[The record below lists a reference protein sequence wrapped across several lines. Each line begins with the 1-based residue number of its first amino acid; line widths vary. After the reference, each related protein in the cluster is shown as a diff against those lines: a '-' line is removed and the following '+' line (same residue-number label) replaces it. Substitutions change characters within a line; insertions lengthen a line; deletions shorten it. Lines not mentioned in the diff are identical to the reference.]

1 MTAHIKDCRCM
12 ANEYLVG
19 HSGARKNFVSTG
31 SGNYFNFFGG
41 DEEDIMD
48 LHAPRDMDIAGDVL
62 RHRVLN
68 QAVPVTVILLDR
80 FGPMRTHFTVSRRA
94 HWDGRYW
101 RNLDLLYNEINDWL
115 NFHDT
120 MMWDVSGIRVEASD
134 DEAGRPYAA
143 HLIFNRGALPAGILD
158 QPRHVDLGI
167 VLNRQ
172 MNILDF
178 ISGQLQDL
186 LFDEMLNL
194 NLGDAE
200 QYIPAREWTITIAA
214 RDMQFP
220 HHWRSQH

>member
-80 FGPMRTHFTVSRRA
+80 FGPIRTHFTVSRRA
-94 HWDGRYW
+94 HWVNWDM
-101 RNLDLLYNEINDWL
+101 LYNEINDWL
-115 NFHDT
+115 NFNDI

-143 HLIFNRGALPAGILD
+143 HLIFNRGALPAGVLD

-172 MNILDF
+172 MNILDY
-178 ISGQLQDL
+178 ISEQLHSL
-186 LFDEMLNL
+186 LVDDMLNF
-194 NLGDAE
+194 NSDT
-200 QYIPAREWTITIAA
+200 YIPAREWTITIAA